1 MKIYTIIIA
10 LIVGIYIFYI
20 SPIISEKRQQAIES
34 LNEKQALLKRY
45 ETLIAE
51 GRAEGKDPKE
61 ALERLKKLEK
71 DIPQTKDKSL
81 AIAKL
86 QLDIQDSAEKAGLSV
101 LSIKPGSPII
111 YNGYTGFPI
120 EMECSGTISGL
131 GELLKT
137 LDTKRGAFKTDRLN
151 ISVGSVGDESLRIK
165 IQVIGLA
172 KI

>member
-1 MKIYTIIIA
+1 MKIYAIIIA
-10 LIVGIYIFYI
+10 LIVGIYVFYI
-20 SPIISEKRQQAIES
+20 SPIISEKRQATIET
-34 LNEKQALLKRY
+34 LKEKQELLKRY

-71 DIPQTKDKSL
+71 DMPQVKDRSL
-81 AIAKL
+81 TIAKL
-86 QLDIQDSAEKAGLSV
+86 QLDIQDFAEKAGLSV
-101 LSIKPGSPII
+101 LSIKPGSSII

-131 GELLKT
+131 GELLKA
-137 LDTKRGAFKTDRLN
+137 LDIKKGVFKTDRLN
-151 ISVGSVGDESLRIK
+151 VSVGAVGDESLRIK
-165 IQVIGLA
+165 IQIIGLA

>member
-61 ALERLKKLEK
+61 A
-71 DIPQTKDKSL
+71 
-81 AIAKL
+81 
-86 QLDIQDSAEKAGLSV
+86 
-101 LSIKPGSPII
+101 
-111 YNGYTGFPI
+111 
-120 EMECSGTISGL
+120 
-131 GELLKT
+131 
-137 LDTKRGAFKTDRLN
+137 
-151 ISVGSVGDESLRIK
+151 
-165 IQVIGLA
+165 
-172 KI
+172 